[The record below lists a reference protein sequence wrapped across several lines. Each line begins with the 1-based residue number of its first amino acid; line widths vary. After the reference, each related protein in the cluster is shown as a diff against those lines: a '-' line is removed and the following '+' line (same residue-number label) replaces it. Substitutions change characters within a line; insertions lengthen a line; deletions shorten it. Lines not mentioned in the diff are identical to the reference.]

1 MLAARV
7 EFAKAQ
13 QCKESEKRKRMPHVL
28 VIDDDK
34 TLAEMLTEYLGNE
47 GFRTTAVHDGA
58 AGVRAVRDNRYD
70 AVILDVM
77 LPVLGGIEVLRQ
89 IRQTSSVP
97 VIMLTAKGDD
107 IDRVLGLEMGADDY
121 VAKPYFPRE
130 LMARLRARLR
140 RQTPDNDVARLPVE
154 IAELSLDPGTRKATW
169 NGKLLDLTVSE
180 FNILETMMRAGEVV
194 STKDELSLQVLGRAR
209 EPYDRSIDVHVS
221 NLRRKLHGADARL
234 EIETV
239 RGFGYRLREQ
249 K

>member
-1 MLAARV
+1 LLAARV

-154 IAELSLDPGTRKATW
+154 IAELSLDPGTRKATC
-169 NGKLLDLTVSE
+169 SISR
-180 FNILETMMRAGEVV
+180 FPS
-194 STKDELSLQVLGRAR
+194 STFWKS
-209 EPYDRSIDVHVS
+209 
-221 NLRRKLHGADARL
+221 
-234 EIETV
+234 
-239 RGFGYRLREQ
+239 
-249 K
+249 

>member
-1 MLAARV
+1 
-7 EFAKAQ
+7 
-13 QCKESEKRKRMPHVL
+13 MPHVL

-47 GFRTTAVHDGA
+47 GFKTTAVHDGA
-58 AGVRAVRDNRYD
+58 TGVRAVRENRYD

-89 IRQTSSVP
+89 IRQTSTVP

-121 VAKPYFPRE
+121 VAKPHYPRE
-130 LMARLRARLR
+130 LVARLRARLR
-140 RQTPDNDVARLPVE
+140 RQAPGQGPARLPVE
-154 IAELSLDPGTRKATW
+154 ISGLSLDPGKRKVLW
-169 NGKLLDLTVSE
+169 NGRQLDLTVSE
-180 FNILETMMRAGEVV
+180 FNILEILMRAGETV
-194 STKDELSLQVLGRAR
+194 STKDEISVQVLGRIR

-221 NLRRKLHGADARL
+221 NLRRKLHGAGARF

-239 RGFGYRLREQ
+239 RGFGYRLKEQ